1 MKMYTKTCMDAGG
14 LHQDA
19 QETIFIDTLTSEGGA
34 TLLRS
39 RYCTPFLS
47 HLTALQRKRCLQKSS
62 TNTP

>member
-39 RYCTPFLS
+39 RYCTPFPES
-47 HLTALQRKRCLQKSS
+47 PYSLTKETVSPEVI
-62 TNTP
+62 N